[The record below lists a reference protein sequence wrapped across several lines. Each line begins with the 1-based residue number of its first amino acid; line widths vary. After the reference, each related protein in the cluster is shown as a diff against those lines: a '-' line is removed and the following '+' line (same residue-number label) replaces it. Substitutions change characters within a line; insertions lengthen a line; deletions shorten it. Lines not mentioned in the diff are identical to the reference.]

1 MCLVEEKCASDQ
13 HHLGV
18 SYSVVGHEFSVN
30 NSTIA
35 IKLGVFE
42 ASPVSQWLKKKK
54 STYNAGAAGDPALIP
69 GSGRAPWTRKWR
81 PTPVLLPRESHGQ
94 RSLSGYS
101 P

>member
-1 MCLVEEKCASDQ
+1 MMCLVEEKCASDQ

-42 ASPVSQWLKKKK
+42 ASPVSQWLKKK
-54 STYNAGAAGDPALIP
+54 NPLIMQELQE
-69 GSGRAPWTRKWR
+69 TK
-81 PTPVLLPRESHGQ
+81 L
-94 RSLSGYS
+94 
-101 P
+101 